1 MAGLLNFTFDQLCA
15 LKRVILV
22 LRKLKKKLL
31 RKLKK
36 KLLRKVS
43 SAATCAEEI
52 RGVKSACTYLAA
64 PKFWAPDKKLILFF
78 AIIFNCIFPSTS
90 CYQL

>member
-36 KLLRKVS
+36 KI
-43 SAATCAEEI
+43 AEESFLS
-52 RGVKSACTYLAA
+52 RYL
-64 PKFWAPDKKLILFF
+64 
-78 AIIFNCIFPSTS
+78 C
-90 CYQL
+90 